1 MQRLA
6 FCSWGAGC
14 LGFRLVERPK
24 VWSEKRH
31 LGGKLR
37 KGTRRGKIPG
47 GYCAGLVRALSL
59 VPPAWE
65 SRVQKQAGRT
75 TGKVMTFKN
84 ILSAAALSAGL
95 ASAFALPV
103 AAEEKTD
110 FKLAWSIYVG
120 WMPWGYL
127 EDSGIMDKWA
137 DKYGITIDIVQINDY
152 VESINQYT
160 AGAFDGVSAT
170 NMDTLSIPSGGGV
183 DTTALI
189 IGDYSDG
196 NDAVILKGEGGLAD
210 LAGKPVNL
218 VELSVSHYLLA
229 RGLDTVGLEES
240 DLAGVINTSD
250 ADMIAA
256 YATNDVEAVVTW
268 NPLVSE
274 ILGSNPDANVLFDS
288 SEIPGEIL
296 DLMVVNTET
305 LADNPAF
312 GKAVAGAW
320 YEVMGLMAA
329 GDEEVL
335 TAMAEAS
342 GTDLAGYKAQL
353 AATEMFFDPA
363 AAVAQASSA
372 DLPTTMT
379 TVAEFLFDKGIL
391 GEGAPSA
398 DFVGIE
404 YPGGVTS
411 GDAGN
416 IKFRFDAT
424 YMQMAADGTL

>member
-1 MQRLA
+1 MKFKKIMSATALA
-6 FCSWGAGC
+6 MGV
-14 LGFRLVERPK
+14 L
-24 VWSEKRH
+24 
-31 LGGKLR
+31 
-37 KGTRRGKIPG
+37 
-47 GYCAGLVRALSL
+47 
-59 VPPAWE
+59 
-65 SRVQKQAGRT
+65 
-75 TGKVMTFKN
+75 
-84 ILSAAALSAGL
+84 AGL
-95 ASAFALPV
+95 AVPA
-103 AAEEKTD
+103 AAEEKTE

-137 DKYGITIDIVQINDY
+137 DKYGIDVEIVQFNDY

-189 IGDYSDG
+189 VGDYSNG
-196 NDAVILKGEGGLAD
+196 NDAVILKGEGSLQD
-210 LAGKPVNL
+210 LKGKPVNL

-229 RGLDTVGLEES
+229 RALDSVGLEES
-240 DLAGVINTSD
+240 DLDGVINTSD

-256 YATNDVEAVVTW
+256 YATKDVETVVTW

-274 ILGSNPDANVLFDS
+274 ITGSNADANVLFDS
-288 SEIPGEIL
+288 ADIAGEIL

-312 GKAVAGAW
+312 GKAVTGAW
-320 YEVMGLMAA
+320 YEVMSLMAA
-329 GDEEVL
+329 GDEDVL
-335 TAMAEAS
+335 TALAEAS

-353 AATEMFFDPA
+353 AATEMFFDA
-363 AAVAQASSA
+363 KDAVAQASAA
-372 DLPTTMT
+372 DLPETMT
-379 TVAEFLFDKGIL
+379 NVADFLFDKGIL

-398 DFVGIE
+398 DFIGVS
-404 YPGGVTS
+404 YPDGSTT

-416 IKFRFDAT
+416 VKLRFDTT
-424 YMQMAADGTL
+424 YMQLAADGKL

>member
-1 MQRLA
+1 MNLKKIMSA
-6 FCSWGAGC
+6 IAIS
-14 LGFRLVERPK
+14 LGVL
-24 VWSEKRH
+24 
-31 LGGKLR
+31 
-37 KGTRRGKIPG
+37 T
-47 GYCAGLVRALSL
+47 
-59 VPPAWE
+59 
-65 SRVQKQAGRT
+65 
-75 TGKVMTFKN
+75 
-84 ILSAAALSAGL
+84 AAAAPL
-95 ASAFALPV
+95 AAQ
-103 AAEEKTD
+103 EKTE

-137 DKYGITIDIVQINDY
+137 DKYGIDVEIVQFNDY

-189 IGDYSDG
+189 IGDYSNG
-196 NDAVILKGEGGLAD
+196 NDAVIMKGAKSLEDLK
-210 LAGKPVNL
+210 GKPVNL

-229 RGLDTVGLEES
+229 RGLDTVGLEEA
-240 DLAGVINTSD
+240 DLGSVINTSD

-256 YATNDVEAVVTW
+256 FATPDVEAVVTW

-274 ILGSNPDANVLFDS
+274 ILGSNPEAVNLFDS
-288 SEIPGEIL
+288 SKIPGEIL

-312 GKAVAGAW
+312 GKAVTGAW
-320 YEVMGLMAA
+320 YEVMALMAA

-342 GTDLAGYKAQL
+342 GTDLEGYKAQL
-353 AATEMFFDPA
+353 AATEMFFDPTK
-363 AAVAQASSA
+363 AVEQASA
-372 DLPTTMT
+372 GDLPETMT
-379 TVAEFLFDKGIL
+379 NVAEFLFDKGIL

-398 DFVGIE
+398 DFVGVA
-404 YPGGVTS
+404 YPDGTVT
-411 GDAGN
+411 GDEN
-416 IKFRFDAT
+416 NVKFRFDTT
-424 YMQMAADGTL
+424 YMQMAADGAL

>member
-1 MQRLA
+1 MKLNKIMSATALTLGVLTATVAPLA
-6 FCSWGAGC
+6 A
-14 LGFRLVERPK
+14 
-24 VWSEKRH
+24 
-31 LGGKLR
+31 
-37 KGTRRGKIPG
+37 
-47 GYCAGLVRALSL
+47 
-59 VPPAWE
+59 
-65 SRVQKQAGRT
+65 Q
-75 TGKVMTFKN
+75 
-84 ILSAAALSAGL
+84 
-95 ASAFALPV
+95 
-103 AAEEKTD
+103 EKTE

-137 DKYGITIDIVQINDY
+137 DKYGIDVEIVQFNDY

-189 IGDYSDG
+189 VGDYSNG
-196 NDAVILKGEGGLAD
+196 NDAVIAKGFSSLEDLK
-210 LAGKPVNL
+210 GKPVNL

-229 RGLDTVGLEES
+229 RGLDTVGLEEA
-240 DLAGVINTSD
+240 DLDAVINTSD

-256 YATNDVEAVVTW
+256 YATSDVEAVVTW

-274 ILGSNPDANVLFDS
+274 IMGSNPDAVNLFDS
-288 SEIPGEIL
+288 SQIPGEIL

-305 LADNPAF
+305 LEANPDF

-329 GDEEVL
+329 GDEEAL

-342 GTDLAGYKAQL
+342 GTDLEGYKAQM

-363 AAVAQASSA
+363 AAVAQASS
-372 DLPTTMT
+372 DSLPTTMT
-379 TVAEFLFDKGIL
+379 NVAEFLFDKGIL

-398 DFVGIE
+398 DFVGVE
-404 YPGGVTS
+404 YPDGSITGSEANV
-411 GDAGN
+411 
-416 IKFRFDAT
+416 KFRFDTT
-424 YMQMAADGTL
+424 YMQMAADGAL

>member
-1 MQRLA
+1 
-6 FCSWGAGC
+6 
-14 LGFRLVERPK
+14 
-24 VWSEKRH
+24 
-31 LGGKLR
+31 
-37 KGTRRGKIPG
+37 
-47 GYCAGLVRALSL
+47 
-59 VPPAWE
+59 
-65 SRVQKQAGRT
+65 
-75 TGKVMTFKN
+75 MTLKN

-95 ASAFALPV
+95 AAAFAVP
-103 AAEEKTD
+103 ATAQEKTD

-120 WMPWGYL
+120 WMPWGYI

-137 DKYGITIDIVQINDY
+137 DKYGITVDIVQINDY

-189 IGDYSDG
+189 IGDYSNG
-196 NDAVILKGEGGLAD
+196 NDAVILKGDGDLAD

-229 RGLDTVGLEES
+229 RGLDTVGLEEA
-240 DLAGVINTSD
+240 DLDGVINTSD

-256 YATNDVEAVVTW
+256 YATKDVEAVVTW

-274 ILGSNPDANVLFDS
+274 ITGANPDANVLFDS
-288 SEIPGEIL
+288 SKIPGEIL

-329 GDEEVL
+329 GDEDAL

-363 AAVAQASSA
+363 AAVAQASSS

-404 YPGGVTS
+404 YPGDVTT

-416 IKFRFDAT
+416 IKFRFDAS
-424 YMQMAADGTL
+424 YMQMAADGAL